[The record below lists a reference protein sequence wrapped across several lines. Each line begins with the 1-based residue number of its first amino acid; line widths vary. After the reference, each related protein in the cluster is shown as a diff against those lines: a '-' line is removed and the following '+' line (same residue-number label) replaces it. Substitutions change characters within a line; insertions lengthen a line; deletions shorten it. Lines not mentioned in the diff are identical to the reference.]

1 MKSRTAAEVSQLI
14 KPSSQRFPPSVSSG
28 NLNSIFQCVARGL
41 CIDMW
46 YSGKTEWGESIKILT
61 QYWETSP
68 KSSGAAFSP
77 PFLSLPLP
85 SLSVLPPSFTLSSV
99 SSISRPLLYLPLAS
113 HCRALREAQTALD
126 KVRMIHVLWFFWIW
140 AMVKKKEKKTF
151 GTMLFFE
158 SACNIWLNTGVS
170 TRANMWM
177 KARVG
182 LHQAGETERNCFMCL
197 VNILNVSGQIIS
209 LCSPERGWAQ
219 KMCQCWQFTNEVCSR
234 ALLRRSV
241 SWDRDSST
249 VTSVGLH
256 RAAEVWYHVTDIW
269 PPTLYSMVSFIWF
282 ESQ

>member
-1 MKSRTAAEVSQLI
+1 MGVNRSSNSSCPVDRQDISWLECSVYLFLICIYLNLCWWKYSLAENLLTRFIFARWMIKCRTAAEASQLI
-14 KPSSQRFPPSVSSG
+14 KPSSQRFPHSVSSG
-28 NLNSIFQCVARGL
+28 NLNLIFQCVARGL

-126 KVRMIHVLWFFWIW
+126 KVRMIHVLWLFWIW
-140 AMVKKKEKKTF
+140 AMVKKKKKKKKIKTF
-151 GTMLFFE
+151 WTMLFFE

-170 TRANMWM
+170 TRAN
-177 KARVG
+177 VNE
-182 LHQAGETERNCFMCL
+182 GE
-197 VNILNVSGQIIS
+197 SGFAS
-209 LCSPERGWAQ
+209 
-219 KMCQCWQFTNEVCSR
+219 SR
-234 ALLRRSV
+234 AELL
-241 SWDRDSST
+241 
-249 VTSVGLH
+249 
-256 RAAEVWYHVTDIW
+256 HV
-269 PPTLYSMVSFIWF
+269 FI
-282 ESQ
+282 

>member
-140 AMVKKKEKKTF
+140 AMVKKNKKKHLEQCFSLSLHAIF
-151 GTMLFFE
+151 GLTLE
-158 SACNIWLNTGVS
+158 SAPEQICEWRREWVCIKQAKQSGTASCVWLIYWT
-170 TRANMWM
+170 
-177 KARVG
+177 
-182 LHQAGETERNCFMCL
+182 
-197 VNILNVSGQIIS
+197 
-209 LCSPERGWAQ
+209 
-219 KMCQCWQFTNEVCSR
+219 
-234 ALLRRSV
+234 
-241 SWDRDSST
+241 
-249 VTSVGLH
+249 
-256 RAAEVWYHVTDIW
+256 
-269 PPTLYSMVSFIWF
+269 
-282 ESQ
+282 